1 MPRVPTTI
9 EGFLTFLDTHA
20 NLWDTNHAALGLSIG
35 QTSAYKTLAG
45 TAELNYINQ
54 VNQHELAKSATNKQQ
69 GTTASARAM
78 TADLIRSISAY
89 AQQQADPNA
98 VYQLAQIDPP
108 QPSAPAEPPGQPAN
122 FKAALIPGGSIK
134 ISWKAPNPSGLSGTV
149 WVIRRQ
155 IAGETAYAPIGFTG
169 SRSFTD
175 ATIPAG
181 SAQVSYMING
191 QRGDSIGFPSDPFVL
206 QFGVDGGGLTIAAQ
220 FTQTEKGKKAA

>member
-9 EGFLTFLDTHA
+9 EGFLTFLSTHA
-20 NLWDTNHAALGLSIG
+20 NLWDTNHASLGLSAS
-35 QTSAYKTLAG
+35 QTLAYKALAG
-45 TAELNYINQ
+45 NAQAYYIAQVTAKE
-54 VNQHELAKSATNKQQ
+54 EAKTATLKQQ
-69 GTTASARAM
+69 GTTHEARTM
-78 TADLIRSISAY
+78 TADLIRSIAAY
-89 AQQQADPNA
+89 AEQQADPNA
-98 VYQLAQIDPP
+98 VYGLAQIDPP

-191 QRGDSIGFPSDPFVL
+191 QRGDSIGPPSDPFVL